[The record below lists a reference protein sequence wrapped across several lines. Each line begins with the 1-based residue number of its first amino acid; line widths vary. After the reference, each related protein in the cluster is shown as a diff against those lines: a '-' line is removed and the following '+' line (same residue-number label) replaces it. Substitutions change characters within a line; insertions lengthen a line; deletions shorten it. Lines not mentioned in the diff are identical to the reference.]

1 MDIARETALKILYKI
16 DEEKA
21 YSNIVLNSEIKKQK
35 EKLQR
40 KDIGLIS
47 EIVYGVTTWRITLDE
62 IIEKYSK
69 ISRQIYILKN
79 KEEPDEEELQ
89 RLYDRR
95 ANIGKNAMN
104 KMPALEDLFER
115 MNPQTIKDTILFVSD
130 KQIESSFAI
139 MSKKGIKRS
148 KITEAESASKVVNI
162 AGDTER
168 QNIISQFVK
177 QQLQVLVGIKCLDE
191 GIDIPNARIAILLSN
206 STNPREY
213 VQRVGRVIRQAPN
226 KQVSIIYDF
235 IVTPVGGNADGSG
248 ILEKEARR
256 ADQIAQNAENYED
269 VKMKFLQRGVQ
280 IDADK

>member
-1 MDIARETALKILYKI
+1 M
-16 DEEKA
+16 
-21 YSNIVLNSEIKKQK
+21 
-35 EKLQR
+35 
-40 KDIGLIS
+40 
-47 EIVYGVTTWRITLDE
+47 
-62 IIEKYSK
+62 
-69 ISRQIYILKN
+69 KN

-280 IDADK
+280 IDAD

>member
-1 MDIARETALKILYKI
+1 
-16 DEEKA
+16 
-21 YSNIVLNSEIKKQK
+21 
-35 EKLQR
+35 
-40 KDIGLIS
+40 
-47 EIVYGVTTWRITLDE
+47 
-62 IIEKYSK
+62 
-69 ISRQIYILKN
+69 
-79 KEEPDEEELQ
+79 
-89 RLYDRR
+89 
-95 ANIGKNAMN
+95 
-104 KMPALEDLFER
+104 
-115 MNPQTIKDTILFVSD
+115 
-130 KQIESSFAI
+130 

-280 IDADK
+280 IDAD